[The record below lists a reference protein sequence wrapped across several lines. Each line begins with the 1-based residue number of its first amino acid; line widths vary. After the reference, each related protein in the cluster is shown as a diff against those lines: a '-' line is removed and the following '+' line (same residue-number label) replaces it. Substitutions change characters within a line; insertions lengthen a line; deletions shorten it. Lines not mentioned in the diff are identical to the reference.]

1 MMNNAVY
8 LQSGGPTSVINASF
22 YGVIKA
28 YQETNKIDVLYGSRF
43 GLNGLIDDDLLEISK
58 TRDYSSLC
66 KIPGAILGSA
76 RICVDENDEE
86 MLNKILETCKK
97 HEVKYIFVNGGND
110 SMDTGMKLNK
120 YFKKVNYSCNVVG
133 VCKTIDNDLA
143 EMDLTPGF
151 ASAVNYINRTI
162 MEVSLDIK
170 SYKKGRVTIVETMGR
185 DAGWLAASS
194 VLASDHDLGP
204 DLIYV
209 PEVEFSIPNFL
220 EDVKRIY
227 EEKKRVLVVVSE
239 ALKDKDGKYVFC
251 DAKSVDS
258 FGHVQLGS
266 ISKNLSNLVSD
277 ELGYPVR
284 NIEFNLMQ
292 RCASH
297 IESNM
302 DQEVAYQCGMHAV
315 HYALENK
322 DGVVAVKVIDAF
334 ITYVLKDFKK
344 VANVI
349 RHMPRDYMNER
360 GNFVS
365 EKGRCY
371 FDMFKDPSLN
381 IDIPDEF
388 R

>member
-1 MMNNAVY
+1 MNNAIY

-43 GLNGLIDDDLLEISK
+43 GLNGVIDDDLLEISK
-58 TRDYSSLC
+58 TRDYQDLC

-76 RICVDENDEE
+76 RLCVNLKDEE
-86 MLNKILETCKK
+86 MLNKILETCKR
-97 HEVKYIFVNGGND
+97 HEIKYIFVNGGND
-110 SMDTGMKLNK
+110 SMDTGMKLND
-120 YFKKVNYSCNVVG
+120 YFKQVDYPCSVVG

-151 ASAVNYINRTI
+151 PSAVNYINRTI
-162 MEVSLDIK
+162 MEVSLDVR
-170 SYKKGRVTIVETMGR
+170 SYKKGRVTIIETMGR

-194 VLASDHDLGP
+194 VLATDHGLGP

-209 PEVEFSIPNFL
+209 PEVPFSIDNFL
-220 EDVKRIY
+220 EDVKSIY
-227 EEKKRVLVVVSE
+227 EKKHRVLVVVSE
-239 ALKDKDGKYVFC
+239 ALKDKEGKYVFC

-277 ELGYPVR
+277 KLGYPVR

-292 RCASH
+292 RCAAH
-297 IESNM
+297 IESKL
-302 DQEVAYQCGMHAV
+302 DQEIAYECGVHAV

-322 DGVVAVKVIDAF
+322 TGVVAVKVIDAF

-349 RHMPRDYMNER
+349 RHMPQDYMNER

-365 EKGRCY
+365 DKGKYY
-371 FDMFKDPSLN
+371 FEMFKDPSLN

-388 R
+388 K